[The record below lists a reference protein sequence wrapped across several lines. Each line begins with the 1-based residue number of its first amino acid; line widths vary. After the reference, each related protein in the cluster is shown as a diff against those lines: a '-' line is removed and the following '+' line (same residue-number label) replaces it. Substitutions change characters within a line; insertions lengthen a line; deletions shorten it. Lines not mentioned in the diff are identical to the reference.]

1 MEKKMTYVDA
11 INMAIEGNL
20 TNEAVEKLEALIVSL
35 NKRNAH
41 KSGKP
46 TKTQVAN
53 EGVKGAI
60 LEVLADGEARQC
72 KVIAEALEISPQ
84 KASAL
89 LSQLV
94 KAEKVEKFTE
104 KRVTYFKAVEV

>member
-20 TNEAVEKLEALIVSL
+20 TNEAIEKLEALMVSL
-35 NKRNAH
+35 QKRNAH

-53 EGVKGAI
+53 EAVKVAI
-60 LEVLADGEARQC
+60 LEVLADGEAHQC
-72 KVIAEALEISPQ
+72 KAVAEALGISPQ

-94 KAEKVEKFTE
+94 KAEKVEKFAE
-104 KRVTYFKAVEV
+104 KRVTYFKVVGA